1 MRTKTIDVEVKAIGD
16 DDSGQFEAYAS
27 VFDVI
32 DSYGDMVV
40 KGAFIDDLDRWGPNG
55 SGIPLYWRHRM
66 DDPFMNLGA
75 TKQSAEDDHGLL
87 VLGQFDLDEEHA
99 ARVYKL
105 VKTGRVRQLSFAYD
119 IVEAGWV
126 EKTENGVN
134 VSYYELRKLR
144 IHEISIVPVGANQET
159 EIIGVKTA
167 LQSVET
173 DLHKTGRQL
182 SADER
187 AELIAASKSLA
198 ALLTREDQGTADEPS
213 DAKAEE
219 PEGAKA
225 EEPTTATS
233 THHLGLITI
242 ATAL

>member
-1 MRTKTIDVEVKAIGD
+1 MRTKTIDVEVKAVGD

-27 VFDVI
+27 VFGNI
-32 DSYGDMVV
+32 DSYGDVVV
-40 KGAFIDDLDRWGPNG
+40 KGAFLDDLDRWGPDG

-75 TKQSAEDDHGLL
+75 TLKAAEDDRGLL
-87 VLGQFDLDEEHA
+87 VRGQLELDETTA
-99 ARVYKL
+99 AHVYKL
-105 VKTGRVRQLSFAYD
+105 IKTGRVRQMSFAYD
-119 IVEAGWV
+119 ILEAGWV
-126 EKTENGVN
+126 EKTENGKT
-134 VSYYELRKLR
+134 VSYYELRKLL
-144 IHEISIVPVGANQET
+144 IQEISIVPVGANQET
-159 EIIGVKTA
+159 EIVGVKTA

-173 DLHKTGRQL
+173 DLTKTGRQL

-187 AELIAASKSLA
+187 AELIAASRSLK
-198 ALLTREDQGTADEPS
+198 ALLDREDQGTATEPS

-219 PEGAKA
+219 PGGAKA
-225 EEPTTATS
+225 EEQTTATS

>member
-1 MRTKTIDVEVKAIGD
+1 MRTKTIDVEVKAVGD
-16 DDSGQFEAYAS
+16 DGSGEFEAYAS
-27 VFDVI
+27 VFGNI
-32 DSYGDMVV
+32 DSYGDVVV
-40 KGAFIDDLDRWGPNG
+40 KGAFADDLDRWGADG
-55 SGIPLYWRHRM
+55 AGIPIYWRHRM

-75 TKQSAEDDHGLL
+75 TLKSAEDDHGLL
-87 VLGQFDLDEEHA
+87 VRGQLELDEATA
-99 ARVYKL
+99 AHVYKL
-105 VKTGRVRQLSFAYD
+105 IKTGRVRQMSFAYD

-126 EKTENGVN
+126 EKTENGQN

-144 IHEISIVPVGANQET
+144 IQEISIVPVGANQET
-159 EIIGVKTA
+159 EIVSVKTA

-173 DLHKTGRQL
+173 DVTKTGRQL

-187 AELIAASKSLA
+187 AELIAASRSLK
-198 ALLTREDQGTADEPS
+198 ALLDHEDQGTATAPS
-213 DAKAEE
+213 DAKTEE